1 MTSKAESDA
10 DTLAGGARV
19 GQVIAEKYRLERL
32 LGRGG
37 MGEVYE
43 ARHVVVGRRFA
54 LKLLHPHLAQGS
66 SAIARF
72 LREARA
78 AGSLENPHIAAVV
91 DFSTTSEGLP
101 FLVMEY
107 LEGRSLGR
115 LLASEGPLPV
125 PRAVSLLLQ
134 ICRGLEAAHRA
145 GIVHRDLKPDN
156 LLVVQQPDGSELLK
170 ILDFGIAKLV
180 DEPSA
185 QLTHSGAVLGTA
197 FYMAPEQARGEKQV
211 DFRVDIYALGVI
223 AFELLSARKPHPGDG
238 YNAILAHI
246 LTQPPESLSAF
257 RPGLPAGLLELVAAA
272 MAFEPSARPSSAA
285 AWAESLATFSG
296 REVAAG
302 AAHFDLRPPT
312 EASVSA
318 ETAADARTSLGGSET
333 SGNTLQSAVGDV
345 QSAPTRPGTG
355 RARWPLLLVAGAA
368 LAALGLLRGRHPSSP
383 EPKNGASAS
392 AVTLSSA
399 PTSAATTTTTTS
411 EPEATPARG
420 APSGVA
426 SAVAP
431 RTLSASPRAAPVAPR
446 ALVHAERLA
455 ASSATFPPPAAPSS
469 SARQIK
475 FDDKNPY

>member
-1 MTSKAESDA
+1 MTRAESDA

-66 SAIARF
+66 SAVARF

-91 DFSTTSEGLP
+91 DFATTSDGVP

-107 LEGRSLGR
+107 LEGLSLGR
-115 LLASEGPLPV
+115 LLAREGPLPV

-134 ICRGLEAAHRA
+134 ICRGLEAAHQA

-156 LLVVQQPDGSELLK
+156 LFVVKPPDGSELLK

-185 QLTHSGAVLGTA
+185 PLTHSGAVLGTA

-246 LTQPPESLSAF
+246 LTQPPESLNSF
-257 RPGLPAGLLELVAAA
+257 RAGLPDGLVQLVEAA
-272 MAFEPSARPSSAA
+272 MAFDPAQRPSSVAD
-285 AWAESLATFSG
+285 WAESLAAFAG
-296 REVAAG
+296 REISTSAV
-302 AAHFDLRPPT
+302 HFDLRPQT
-312 EASVSA
+312 LASSSA
-318 ETAADARTSLGGSET
+318 ETAADTRTPWAAET

-345 QSAPTRPGTG
+345 RSAATRPGAG
-355 RARWPLLLVAGAA
+355 RARWPLLVGAGAA
-368 LAALGLLRGRHPSSP
+368 LAALGLLRPREPSPAGP
-383 EPKNGASAS
+383 ENGASAS
-392 AVTLSSA
+392 AVA
-399 PTSAATTTTTTS
+399 
-411 EPEATPARG
+411 ATPALPSTAPPSEPAATHARALPSISAPALSLRVG
-420 APSGVA
+420 A
-426 SAVAP
+426 
-431 RTLSASPRAAPVAPR
+431 PRAAPLAPP
-446 ALVHAERLA
+446 ASVHVERLA
-455 ASSATFPPPAAPSS
+455 TSAEFPPATAPSP

>member
-1 MTSKAESDA
+1 MTARAESDA

-19 GQVIAEKYRLERL
+19 GQLIAEKYRLERL

-54 LKLLHPHLAQGS
+54 LKLLHSHLAQGS
-66 SAIARF
+66 SAVARF

-91 DFSTTSEGLP
+91 DFATTSDGVP

-107 LEGRSLGR
+107 LEGLSLGR
-115 LLASEGPLPV
+115 LLAGEGPLPV

-134 ICRGLEAAHRA
+134 ICRGLEAAHQA

-156 LLVVQQPDGSELLK
+156 LFVVEQPDGSELLK

-197 FYMAPEQARGEKQV
+197 FYMAPEQARGEKQI

-246 LTQPPESLSAF
+246 LTQPPEPLNSF
-257 RPGLPAGLLELVAAA
+257 RAGLPDGLVQLVEAA
-272 MAFEPSARPSSAA
+272 MAFDPAQRPSSAA
-285 AWAESLATFSG
+285 AWAEALSAFSG
-296 REVAAG
+296 VEVSTS
-302 AAHFDLRPPT
+302 AAHFDLRPKSS
-312 EASVSA
+312 ANSSA
-318 ETAADARTSLGGSET
+318 ETAADTRTPLAAET

-345 QSAPTRPGTG
+345 RSTATPPGAG
-355 RARWPLLLVAGAA
+355 RARWPLLLAAGAA
-368 LAALGLLRGRHPSSP
+368 LAALALLRGREPRPP
-383 EPKNGASAS
+383 EPKNGASANAV
-392 AVTLSSA
+392 AVT
-399 PTSAATTTTTTS
+399 
-411 EPEATPARG
+411 PAL
-420 APSGVA
+420 P
-426 SAVAP
+426 
-431 RTLSASPRAAPVAPR
+431 SASPPSEPLAVRARDVPSVSAPAPSLRAPGAALQRTAPVAPR
-446 ALVHAERLA
+446 PLAHAERLA
-455 ASSATFPPPAAPSS
+455 ASAEFPSAAAPSS

>member
-1 MTSKAESDA
+1 
-10 DTLAGGARV
+10 
-19 GQVIAEKYRLERL
+19 
-32 LGRGG
+32 
-37 MGEVYE
+37 VYE

-66 SAIARF
+66 SAVARF
-72 LREARA
+72 VREARA

-91 DFSTTSEGLP
+91 DFATTSDGLP

-115 LLASEGPLPV
+115 LLAAEGPLPV

-156 LLVVQQPDGSELLK
+156 LFVVQQPDGSELLK

-197 FYMAPEQARGEKQV
+197 FYMAPEQARGDKHV

-246 LTQPPESLSAF
+246 LTQPPEPLNAF
-257 RPGLPAGLLELVAAA
+257 RPGLPAELVELVAAA
-272 MAFEPSARPSSAA
+272 MAFEPAARPRSAA
-285 AWAESLATFSG
+285 AWAESLSAFSG
-296 REVAAG
+296 RAVAASPV
-302 AAHFDLRPPT
+302 HFDLRPPA
-312 EASVSA
+312 EGGAGA
-318 ETAADARTSLGGSET
+318 ETAADARTSLGGTET

-345 QSAPTRPGTG
+345 PSATARLGTG
-355 RARWPLLLVAGAA
+355 RSRWPLLLIAGAA
-368 LAALGLLRGRHPSSP
+368 LAGLALLRERTPSSP
-383 EPKNGASAS
+383 EPNHGASAS
-392 AVTLSSA
+392 AVMLSLALPSAA
-399 PTSAATTTTTTS
+399 PTSAAK
-411 EPEATPARG
+411 ATPASA
-420 APSGVA
+420 APSSA

-431 RTLSASPRAAPVAPR
+431 RAATAWPRATPTAPR
-446 ALVHAERLA
+446 TLVHAERLTT
-455 ASSATFPPPAAPSS
+455 SSATFPPVAAPSP
-469 SARQIK
+469 SARPVK

>member
-1 MTSKAESDA
+1 MTSSAESDA

-19 GQVIAEKYRLERL
+19 GQIIAEKYRLERL

-54 LKLLHPHLAQGS
+54 VKLLHPHLAQGS
-66 SAIARF
+66 SAVARF

-91 DFSTTSEGLP
+91 DFATTRDGLP

-115 LLASEGPLPV
+115 LLSSEGPLPV

-156 LLVVQQPDGSELLK
+156 LFVVTQPDGSELLK

-223 AFELLSARKPHPGDG
+223 AFELLSAHKPHPGDS

-246 LTQPPESLSAF
+246 LTQPPESLQSF
-257 RPGLPAGLLELVAAA
+257 RPGLPEGLVELVEAAL
-272 MAFEPSARPSSAA
+272 AFAPVERPSSVA
-285 AWAESLATFSG
+285 AWAESLSAFSG
-296 REVAAG
+296 REVSAS
-302 AAHFDLRPPT
+302 AAHFDLRPKAV
-312 EASVSA
+312 ASASA
-318 ETAADARTSLGGSET
+318 ETAAGERTSSGAET

-345 QSAPTRPGTG
+345 QSTTTRRGAG
-355 RARWPLLLVAGAA
+355 RARWLLLLVAGAA
-368 LAALGLLRGRHPSSP
+368 LAAFGLHRGRDTGSP
-383 EPKNGASAS
+383 ELKNGAPASAVAVSALPSAAPPSEPVPTPARDVSSGSAS
-392 AVTLSSA
+392 AVSPRA
-399 PTSAATTTTTTS
+399 P
-411 EPEATPARG
+411 
-420 APSGVA
+420 
-426 SAVAP
+426 
-431 RTLSASPRAAPVAPR
+431 SASPRAVAISSR

-455 ASSATFPPPAAPSS
+455 APAAPPPAAVPPPAAAPSS
-469 SARQIK
+469 SARQVK

>member
-1 MTSKAESDA
+1 MTSSAESDA
-10 DTLAGGARV
+10 DTIAGGARV

-66 SAIARF
+66 SAVARF

-91 DFSTTSEGLP
+91 DFATTSDGVP

-115 LLASEGPLPV
+115 LLASEGPLPI
-125 PRAVSLLLQ
+125 PRAVSLLQQ

-156 LLVVQQPDGSELLK
+156 LFVVRQPDGSELLK

-223 AFELLSARKPHPGDG
+223 AFELLSAHKPHPGDG

-246 LTQPPESLSAF
+246 LTQPPESLRGF
-257 RPGLPAGLLELVAAA
+257 RPGLPDGLVELVEAA
-272 MAFEPSARPSSAA
+272 MAFEPAERPSSAA
-285 AWAESLATFSG
+285 AWAESLSSFSG
-296 REVAAG
+296 REASVS
-302 AAHFDLRPPT
+302 AAHFDLRPAT
-312 EASVSA
+312 AASSSA
-318 ETAADARTSLGGSET
+318 ETAAGAATSLGPET

-345 QSAPTRPGTG
+345 QSATARPAAG
-355 RARWPLLLVAGAA
+355 RARWPLLLVAGVT
-368 LAALGLLRGRHPSSP
+368 LGALGLLRERDPGSSQL
-383 EPKNGASAS
+383 ESG
-392 AVTLSSA
+392 A
-399 PTSAATTTTTTS
+399 PTSAVAVSPTLPSALSLS
-411 EPEATPARG
+411 EPEPTPTRG
-420 APSGVA
+420 VPSSSA
-426 SAVAP
+426 SAAPLRAASAAP
-431 RTLSASPRAAPVAPR
+431 RAGAAAAR

-455 ASSATFPPPAAPSS
+455 TSAAFPPAPAPSS
-469 SARQIK
+469 SARQVK

>member
-1 MTSKAESDA
+1 MTSRAESDA
-10 DTLAGGARV
+10 DTLAAGARV

-91 DFSTTSEGLP
+91 DFATTSEGAP

-115 LLASEGPLPV
+115 LLCSEGPLPV
-125 PRAVSLLLQ
+125 PRAVGLLLQ

-156 LLVVQQPDGSELLK
+156 LFVVKQHDGSELLK

-223 AFELLSARKPHPGDG
+223 AFELLSAHKPHPGDG

-246 LTQPPESLSAF
+246 LTQPPESLASY
-257 RPGLPAGLLELVAAA
+257 RSGLPEGLVELVDAA
-272 MAFEPSARPSSAA
+272 MAFEPAERPSSAA
-285 AWAESLATFSG
+285 AWAESLSAFSG
-296 REVAAG
+296 REVSVND
-302 AAHFDLRPPT
+302 AHFDLRPKVL
-312 EASVSA
+312 ASPNA
-318 ETAADARTSLGGSET
+318 ETAASPATPLGAET

-345 QSAPTRPGTG
+345 SSGATPPVSG
-355 RARWPLLLVAGAA
+355 RARWPLLLAATAA
-368 LAALGLLRGRHPSSP
+368 LAAFGVLRQRGPASADL
-383 EPKNGASAS
+383 ENGASAS
-392 AVTLSSA
+392 AVAVSSA
-399 PTSAATTTTTTS
+399 LPSAAPPS
-411 EPEATPARG
+411 APEPTPTRDV
-420 APSGVA
+420 PA
-426 SAVAP
+426 SSASVVSPRPAGEAP
-431 RTLSASPRAAPVAPR
+431 RAVVVSPR

-455 ASSATFPPPAAPSS
+455 TSASFPPAAAPSS

>member
-1 MTSKAESDA
+1 MTPAAEAEA

-78 AGSLENPHIAAVV
+78 AGSLEHPHIAAVI
-91 DFSTTSEGLP
+91 DFATTSEGVP

-156 LLVVQQPDGSELLK
+156 LFVVPQPDGSELLK
-170 ILDFGIAKLV
+170 ILDFGIAKLI

-185 QLTHSGAVLGTA
+185 QLTQSGAVLGTA
-197 FYMAPEQARGEKQV
+197 FYMAPEQARGERQV

-223 AFELLSARKPHPGDG
+223 AYELLSGHKPHPGDG

-246 LTQPPESLSAF
+246 LTQPPEPLQGF
-257 RPGLPAGLLELVAAA
+257 RSGLPQGLVELVEAA
-272 MAFEPSARPSSAA
+272 MAFEPATRPSSAA
-285 AWAESLATFSG
+285 AWAESLAAFSG
-296 REVAAG
+296 REISAS
-302 AAHFDLRPPT
+302 AAHFDLRAPT
-312 EASVSA
+312 LASSSV
-318 ETAADARTSLGGSET
+318 ETAAGAVTSLPAET
-333 SGNTLQSAVGDV
+333 SGTTLQSAVGDV
-345 QSAPTRPGTG
+345 QSAPTRPGAG
-355 RARWPLLLVAGAA
+355 RARWPLLLVAAVALGAF
-368 LAALGLLRGRHPSSP
+368 GLLRGRDTS
-383 EPKNGASAS
+383 
-392 AVTLSSA
+392 SSA
-399 PTSAATTTTTTS
+399 P
-411 EPEATPARG
+411 ENG
-420 APSGVA
+420 APA
-426 SAVAP
+426 SAVAVSPALPSAAPPSAPETTSTEDVPSSSASALPLRLASAAP
-431 RTLSASPRAAPVAPR
+431 RTGAAPPR
-446 ALVHAERLA
+446 ALAHAERLA
-455 ASSATFPPPAAPSS
+455 RSATPAPAAAPSS
-469 SARQIK
+469 SARQVK
-475 FDDKNPY
+475 FDDNNPY

>member
-1 MTSKAESDA
+1 MTASADSDA

-19 GQVIAEKYRLERL
+19 GQTIAEKYRLERL

-54 LKLLHPHLAQGS
+54 LKLLHPHVAQGS
-66 SAIARF
+66 SAVARF

-78 AGSLENPHIAAVV
+78 AGSLESPHIAAVV
-91 DFSTTSEGLP
+91 DFATTSDGVP

-107 LEGRSLGR
+107 LEGASLGR
-115 LLASEGPLPV
+115 LLEREGPLAV

-156 LLVVQQPDGSELLK
+156 LFVVKQHDGSELLK

-180 DEPSA
+180 DEPNG

-223 AFELLSARKPHPGDG
+223 AFELLSAHKPHPGDG

-246 LTQPPESLSAF
+246 LTQPPEPLTSF
-257 RPGLPAGLLELVAAA
+257 RSGLPEGLVTLIEAA
-272 MAFEPSARPSSAA
+272 MAFEPAARPTSVA
-285 AWAESLATFSG
+285 AWAESLAAYSG
-296 REVAAG
+296 REVSRSV
-302 AAHFDLRPPT
+302 AHFDLRPKAAP
-312 EASVSA
+312 SSSA
-318 ETAADARTSLGGSET
+318 ETVAGALTSPPAET

-345 QSAPTRPGTG
+345 RSAPTRSGGG
-355 RARWPLLLVAGAA
+355 RARWPLLLFAAAG
-368 LAALGLLRGRHPSSP
+368 LGALGLLRGRDAGSPQPENAASTGAVAARSVVTSVAPPSEP
-383 EPKNGASAS
+383 EPTPHVAAGSAS
-392 AVTLSSA
+392 ARSQRA
-399 PTSAATTTTTTS
+399 P
-411 EPEATPARG
+411 
-420 APSGVA
+420 
-426 SAVAP
+426 
-431 RTLSASPRAAPVAPR
+431 SASPRAVAPVSR
-446 ALVHAERLA
+446 ALAHAERLA
-455 ASSATFPPPAAPSS
+455 VSAAPAPAPAPSS
-469 SARQIK
+469 SARQVK